1 METFLEI
8 LKITLPAITVFLTVW
23 FILKEF
29 FNGQLQQK
37 NLELRQNA
45 ANTAVPLKLQAYERL
60 ILYCERIFLPNL
72 VLRLRDDKMTNAD
85 LRLALLITIQQ
96 EYEYNI
102 TQQLYTTAQLW
113 EIIKLSRDNTLN
125 IINLAYEKVNPKDNS
140 QELINVLLEI
150 APQQEASGLQMAI
163 QATKQEAALIL

>member
-72 VLRLRDDKMTNAD
+72 VLRLRDDKLTNSD

-125 IINLAYEKVNPKDNS
+125 IINLAYEKVNPKDNC